1 MLLRTQLLG
10 CEGERSGLNHWTD
23 MTQRSWNKS
32 CGHIRKWTSVLWARV
47 QLHRMW
53 SRKTEVRKTSLCEVF
68 LLRSL
73 SLAQFIRLSWI
84 TSDEKKVNKPLPIAF
99 RNGTLD
105 SNAGRNVKR
114 SADVWGNARHFCDGE
129 LNYTGCEAERQ
140 KTKKSSQV
148 SSFCF
153 SWIPNHSHCEERSG
167 LNYCILVIA
176 HSPELP
182 LAFLSHL
189 HYHRTNKKKEF
200 FICTRIVFV
209 VIINVFI
216 LGWP

>member
-1 MLLRTQLLG
+1 MWEKAFIGDDGSQVRRKRPVRP
-10 CEGERSGLNHWTD
+10 CGL
-23 MTQRSWNKS
+23 
-32 CGHIRKWTSVLWARV
+32 TSKGL
-47 QLHRMW
+47 
-53 SRKTEVRKTSLCEVF
+53 SLCLFE
-68 LLRSL
+68 LNYMIRGRTLRDESL
-73 SLAQFIRLSWI
+73 ETNTARDLIQVVRMFVEMDVGPVSPSSTTQDVRQKS
-84 TSDEKKVNKPLPIAF
+84 KPLRRAF

-182 LAFLSHL
+182 LAFLFHL

-216 LGWP
+216 PGWP